1 MLLGIR
7 IAGAGDCV
15 YTLLSLIQLNERGVR
30 VVTVEQF
37 IEGLVSSGLMTEAEV
52 REFRLSLAPDLV
64 PLTVKGLA
72 AELVRRGRL
81 TRFQA
86 SRVAIGEARTLVL
99 GKYVIQ
105 DKIGEGGMGE
115 VFVAEHRRMKRPV
128 VVKVL
133 PPSLTESE
141 YYLRRFQREVEA
153 AAQLHHPNIVTAF
166 DADIEHGVH
175 FLVME
180 YVAGEALGQLVQR
193 IGPLPVD
200 SALSCVLQAARG
212 LEYAHAKGII
222 HRDIKPNNLLVDRE
236 GVVKILDMGLA
247 RFADSSARLPN
258 YESLTSDHQIV
269 GTIDYMPPEQVD
281 DSSLADQRSDI
292 YSLGCTLYRLLT
304 NHPPY
309 RGETVFQTLM
319 AHRLEPIP
327 SLRASRADV
336 PELLDRILRR
346 MIAKSPSDRYQSMA
360 ELIGDLEACRNLLE
374 TRSSASTSAAVAT
387 RGEASVSETQIF
399 QPGLHERSAA
409 DLLAAEATMDRHST
423 VDEQG
428 GGGLATQLPLS
439 LQAATFAGVPAIGI
453 DLGTTYSAIS
463 YLDHFGRPQVLTNL
477 EGDKTTPSVVLLDG
491 DAVIVGKEAVKAMST
506 DMDRIAECS
515 KRDLGRPF
523 YHRPLGGTKYPPE
536 VLQAWILNRLRNDA
550 QTRLGEF
557 RKVVITVPAYFDE
570 VRRKATQDAGYIAGL
585 EVLDIINEPTAAA
598 LAFGFQRGRLLAS
611 DADSEPRRVLVYDLG
626 GGTFDVTIMEVA
638 AGEFV
643 TLATDGDC
651 ELGGRD
657 WDQRLVNYVAESFY
671 RLHRLDPRENLNA
684 FGQLLRDCEEAKRT
698 LSARNRTQVLC
709 SYGGRAEWIKIS
721 REQFEE
727 LTADLLERTAFTTR
741 QTLAAAGL
749 EWSQIDDL
757 LLVGGATRMPA
768 VVELLRKLSNKEP
781 DTSISPDEAV
791 AHGAAIHA
799 GLLQDR
805 LQGRRPR
812 IRVRNVNSHSLGVV
826 GTDPHRKRKQTVV
839 LIPRNTP
846 LPAKASRIFKTSKT
860 DQKSIALRIVEGESA
875 QPSECTPIGKFS
887 IRSIPPDLPAGT
899 PIEVRFQYTSSG
911 RLQVSVQVPG
921 LSDPLV
927 HEVTRENNLSTEL
940 RDQWRERVLRTAP
953 V

>member
-1 MLLGIR
+1 M
-7 IAGAGDCV
+7 
-15 YTLLSLIQLNERGVR
+15 
-30 VVTVEQF
+30 VTVEQF
-37 IEGLVSSGLMTEAEV
+37 IEGLASSGLMTEPEV
-52 REFRLSLAPDLV
+52 REFQLSLAPDLV
-64 PLTVKGLA
+64 PPTVKGLA

-86 SRVAIGEARTLVL
+86 SRVAIGQAQSLVL

-133 PPSLTESE
+133 PPSMTESE

-166 DADIEHGVH
+166 DADVEHGVH

-222 HRDIKPNNLLVDRE
+222 HRDIKPNNLLLDRE

-247 RFADSSARLPN
+247 RFADSSSRPTN
-258 YESLTSDHQIV
+258 YESLTNDHQIV
-269 GTIDYMPPEQVD
+269 GTIDYMSPEQVD

-304 NHPPY
+304 NYPPY

-327 SLRASRADV
+327 SLRAIRADV

-346 MIAKSPSDRYQSMA
+346 MMAKSPTDRYQTA
-360 ELIGDLEACRNLLE
+360 TDLIRDLETCRNLLE
-374 TRSSASTSAAVAT
+374 ATSPSTSALGGREA
-387 RGEASVSETQIF
+387 ASVSETQIF
-399 QPGLHERSAA
+399 QPGMPERSAA
-409 DLLAAEATMDRHST
+409 ELLAADPTFDKHST
-423 VDEQG
+423 VDEQAARG
-428 GGGLATQLPLS
+428 SVSQLPLS

-463 YLDHFGRPQVLTNL
+463 YLDQFGRPQVLTNL

-491 DAVIVGKEAVKAMST
+491 DAVVVGKEAVKAMST

-523 YHRPLGGTKYPPE
+523 YHRALGGKKYPPE
-536 VLQAWILNRLRNDA
+536 VLQAWILNRLRTDA

-598 LAFGFQRGRLLAS
+598 LAFGFQRGRLLAGETE
-611 DADSEPRRVLVYDLG
+611 SEPRRILVYDLG

-657 WDQRLVNYVAESFY
+657 WDQRLVNHVAESFY

-684 FGQLLRDCEEAKRT
+684 YGQLLRDCEEAKRT
-698 LSARNRTQVLC
+698 LSVRTKTQVLC
-709 SYGGRAEWIKIS
+709 SYGGHAEWIKIA

-749 EWSQIDDL
+749 EWAQIDDL

-768 VVELLRKLSNKEP
+768 VVELLRKLSRKEP

-826 GTDPHRKRKQTVV
+826 GTDPHQKRKQTVI

-846 LPAKASRIFKTSKT
+846 LPAKAKRVFKTSKT
-860 DQKSIALRIVEGESA
+860 GQKSIALKIVEGESP

-887 IRSIPPDLPAGT
+887 IREIPPDLPAGT

-921 LSDPLV
+921 LADPLV
-927 HEVTRENNLSTEL
+927 HEVTRENNLSIEQ
-940 RDQWRERVLRTAP
+940 RDQWREHVLRTAS